1 MLFRLIQVLAL
12 YVLAGSLGLSLL
24 AGETRP
30 VRLSKV
36 RVAADGS
43 GFICDGR
50 PFTPIGLT
58 YFRPHTGWAPQVW
71 KRFDPAATR
80 ADFRRMKALGVTVVR
95 VFLSYGSFFPSRGQ
109 LDSDGLVKLDRFLD
123 IAEEAGIYV
132 HPTGPDLWE
141 GTPGWARGDR
151 YAEEDLLKAQEAFWT
166 ALAARYR
173 GRGVIWAYDLL
184 NEPQVRWQ
192 GEPMTARWNRW
203 LEAAYKTPQA
213 VASAWGVPISAIQLG
228 TIRVPARTS
237 PAGPLLRDYQRFR
250 ESIASE
256 WTRRQ
261 AAAIRA
267 ADPDALVTVGLIQ
280 WSVPLNLAGPWH
292 YAAFRPRQI
301 APWLDFLE
309 VHFYPLDG
317 GVYHYE
323 NAAAEQRNLAYL
335 HAVVREAAAPGKP
348 VVLAEFGWYGGGKP
362 TLDGG
367 TWPAATELDQARWC
381 RLAVETTRSLATGW
395 LNWGLYD
402 HPKSG
407 DITQL
412 SGLLTADGR
421 TKAWGTAFSA
431 LATELHA
438 HPPRLN
444 FPTGAFLVWDACTVD
459 AQARAAARERAIKAF
474 QDPIVA
480 PKP

>member
-1 MLFRLIQVLAL
+1 MPIRMTQALAL
-12 YVLAGSLGLSLL
+12 SVLAGSLGLPLL

-43 GFICDGR
+43 GFIRDGK
-50 PFTPIGLT
+50 PFIPIGLT

-71 KRFDPAATR
+71 KRFNPEETR

-95 VFLSYGSFFPSRGQ
+95 VFLTYGSFLQSRGQ
-109 LDSDGLVKLDRFLD
+109 VDSDGLVKLDRFLE

-132 HPTGPDLWE
+132 HPTGPDNWE
-141 GTPGWARGDR
+141 GTPDWARGDR

-166 ALAARYR
+166 ALATRYR
-173 GRGVIWAYDLL
+173 GRSVIWAYDLL
-184 NEPQVRWQ
+184 NEPEIRWE
-192 GEPMTARWNRW
+192 GAPMAASWNRW
-203 LEAAYKTPQA
+203 LEASYKTSQA
-213 VASAWGVPISAIQLG
+213 LASAWGVPIRTIQLG
-228 TIRVPARTS
+228 TIPVPARST
-237 PAGPLLRDYQRFR
+237 PAGPLLRDYQHFR

-267 ADPDALVTVGLIQ
+267 ADTEALVTVGLIQ
-280 WSVPLNLAGPWH
+280 SSVPLNLAGPWH

-309 VHFYPLDG
+309 VHFYPVDG

-323 NAAAEQRNLAYL
+323 NAEAEQRNLAYL
-335 HAVVREAAAPGKP
+335 HTVVREAAAPGKP

-367 TWPAATELDQARWC
+367 TWPAATEFDQARWC
-381 RLAVETTRSLATGW
+381 RLAVKTTRGLATGW
-395 LNWGLYD
+395 LNWGLFD
-402 HPKSG
+402 HPAAG

-412 SGLLTADGR
+412 SGLLTADGK

-431 LATELHA
+431 LATELPA
-438 HPPRLN
+438 HPLRLYV
-444 FPTGAFLVWDACTVD
+444 PTGSFLDWDACTID
-459 AQARAAARERAIKAF
+459 AQARAAARERAIKEF
-474 QDPIVA
+474 QGPEVA

>member
-1 MLFRLIQVLAL
+1 MRLRLIKVLAL
-12 YVLAGSLGLSLL
+12 SILAGSPGLPLR
-24 AGETRP
+24 AGENMP
-30 VRLSKV
+30 VRLAKV
-36 RVAADGS
+36 RIAADGS
-43 GFICDGR
+43 GFVRDGR
-50 PFTPIGLT
+50 PFMPIGLT

-71 KRFDPAATR
+71 KRFDPEATR
-80 ADFRRMKALGVTVVR
+80 ADFRRLKAMGVTVVR
-95 VFLSYGSFFPSRGQ
+95 VFLTYGSFLQSRGQ
-109 LDSDGLVKLDRFLD
+109 LDSEGLAKLDRFLD

-132 HPTGPDLWE
+132 HPTGPDHWE

-151 YAEEDLLKAQEAFWT
+151 YAEEDLLKAQESFWT

-184 NEPQVRWQ
+184 NEPEIRWE
-192 GEPMTARWNRW
+192 GEAMRARWNRW
-203 LEAAYKTPQA
+203 LEATYKTPQA
-213 VASAWGVPISAIQLG
+213 VAAAWGVPVNAIQLG
-228 TIRVPARTS
+228 ILPVPARTS
-237 PAGPLLRDYQRFR
+237 PAGPLLRDYQHCR
-250 ESIASE
+250 ESIATE

-280 WSVPLNLAGPWH
+280 SSVPLNLAGPWH

-381 RLAVETTRSLATGW
+381 RLAVETTRGLAAGW

-402 HPKSG
+402 YPGAG

-412 SGLLTADGR
+412 SGLLTADGK

-444 FPTGAFLVWDACTVD
+444 VPTGALLDWDACTID
-459 AQARAAARERAIKAF
+459 AQARAAAREQAIKAF
-474 QDPIVA
+474 QDHLAA
-480 PKP
+480 PRP